1 MSDQDQARRLGRSG
15 RAINLRRH
23 QLRIPM
29 FHSRRRPWTQ
39 AEEALLGTM
48 PDRRFARKFKRSV
61 RSVIV
66 RRCEK
71 DILLLKRQKH
81 RWTPADDKL
90 LGARSDAQIAL
101 LLGLTTLAVSR
112 RRQRLGIP
120 APR

>member
-1 MSDQDQARRLGRSG
+1 
-15 RAINLRRH
+15 
-23 QLRIPM
+23 
-29 FHSRRRPWTQ
+29 
-39 AEEALLGTM
+39 M

-66 RRCEK
+66 HRCEK
-71 DILLLKRQKH
+71 GIPLLKRQKH
-81 RWTPADDKL
+81 RWTAADDKL
-90 LGARSDAQIAL
+90 LGVRPDAQIAL